1 MEIFVVNESKAKT
14 KFPIQFN
21 VVYLISRSL
30 IISEAKKSQRPE
42 PVVDGDVDDALV
54 DQVLGPVQPRVA
66 AADAKGSPVD
76 VNDDRKGLRRAG
88 SHLFKNYFKHF
99 VYELKNGTF

>member
-1 MEIFVVNESKAKT
+1 M
-14 KFPIQFN
+14 IQFY
-21 VVYLISRSL
+21 VGYLISRSL